1 MPTDVLLAAAEAGDA
16 EAQFELGREQ
26 ARLGDFTRAREWF
39 ERAADL
45 GSTHALT
52 ELGVFE
58 MYSLDRT
65 GDCEVAAQRFET
77 ALAAGNAEAG
87 YHLAVIELGDR
98 VRTFDAQRCI
108 DRLAQAAQADFAPAL
123 RCVGMAWAALGD
135 ASRAGACLLRALGVG
150 DAVASYLLARLSG
163 NPAQA
168 DLFYR
173 HAIARGVM
181 RARAFAAGPGPAP
194 PVARV
199 AWPGTPD
206 ASCLA
211 PSRSVAEVHR
221 EQPFIATYD
230 DVLSALDC
238 EYVIALAADQLEP
251 SQVFDPVTGEPIRHP
266 RRTSSSM
273 AFSRFDDDAWLRVLQ
288 RRLTTLAGYPLSHA
302 EPFAVLRYGPG
313 EQYLPHR
320 DYLNPAVEAHE
331 FAPEAP
337 GQRLRTAFSYLND
350 VEAGGGTAF
359 PVFGIDIEPR
369 RGRVVLFDNMKP
381 DGRPDP
387 DTLHAGSPVER
398 GEKWLGTLWLRERA
412 LRTF

>member
-26 ARLGDFTRAREWF
+26 ARLGDLGRARTWF

-52 ELGVFE
+52 ELGVFDL
-58 MYSLDRT
+58 YSLDRP
-65 GDCEVAAQRFET
+65 GDCEVAAQRFEA

-87 YHLAVIELGDR
+87 YHLAMIELGDR

-108 DRLAQAAQADFAPAL
+108 DLLARAAQADIVPAL
-123 RCVGMAWAALGD
+123 RCIGMAWAVLGD
-135 ASRAGACLLRALGVG
+135 AQRAGACLLRALSLG
-150 DAVASYLLARLSG
+150 DAVAAFLLARLSG
-163 NPAQA
+163 SAAQA
-168 DLFYR
+168 DQFYR
-173 HAIARGVM
+173 YAIARGVM

-194 PVARV
+194 PVVRTT
-199 AWPGTPD
+199 WPGTPD

-211 PSRSVAEVHR
+211 PSSSVAEVRR

-230 DVLSALDC
+230 EVLSPLDC
-238 EYVIALAADQLEP
+238 EYIIALAADQLEP
-251 SQVFDPVTGEPIRHP
+251 SQVIDPETGQPIHHP

-273 AFSRFDDDAWLRVLQ
+273 AFSRFDDDVWLRVLQ
-288 RRLTTLAGYPLSHA
+288 RRLTTLAGFPLSHA

-313 EQYLPHR
+313 DQYLPHR

-331 FAPEAP
+331 FTPEAP

-350 VEAGGGTAF
+350 VDAGGATEF
-359 PVFGIDIEPR
+359 PVFDIAIEPR
-369 RGRVVLFDNMKP
+369 RGRVVMFDNIKP
-381 DGRPDP
+381 GGQPDV
-387 DTLHAGSPVER
+387 DTLHAGRPVER

-412 LRTF
+412 LRAF